1 LPDLPVDFV
10 ESSSMVWRVVEQ
22 GDRRWNVSVAAER
35 RAHSVEWNLVFSFRC
50 AETPGQSVWVTYPL
64 SASSKAALFA
74 QAERLSDDA
83 LAAALAERL
92 G

>member
-1 LPDLPVDFV
+1 
-10 ESSSMVWRVVEQ
+10 MVWRVVEH

-35 RAHSVEWNLVFSFRC
+35 RAHSAEWNLVFSFRC
-50 AETPGQSVWVTYPL
+50 ASPDGRSVWVSYP
-64 SASSKAALFA
+64 ASSPSKAALFA
-74 QAERLSDDA
+74 QAEKLTNDV